1 MCYKEKEEGKD
12 KFITKNAKKQTDLVS
27 EQTTCYITK
36 LRDTEADQQREPVVR
51 ILKFCF
57 LLKTQ
62 KYYKNMF
69 LF

>member
-27 EQTTCYITK
+27 EHATCYITK
-36 LRDTEADQQREPVVR
+36 LRDTEAGHQREPVVR

-57 LLKTQ
+57 LLKTK